1 MKTKLTEEQKL
12 ELENLKQKKI
22 SELTKEE
29 INARLNSLASVLS
42 FDVVICYLL
51 HVIDEEYALSESKAD
66 NLAAKKFLSDKR
78 LNKYREEIFKHS

>member
-1 MKTKLTEEQKL
+1 MKNYLSEKQKL

-22 SELTKEE
+22 SELNPEE
-29 INARLNSLASVLS
+29 IEDRINSLASVLS

-51 HVIDEEYALSESKAD
+51 HVIDIEYMLSEKTED

-78 LNKYREEIFKHS
+78 LDKYREAVYKHS

>member
-51 HVIDEEYALSESKAD
+51 HVIDEEYALSKSKAD